1 MKALTQTEI
10 RALYGFAP
18 NQEVIAFGRAVVNKP
33 PRIIKHRAPTLDDY
47 GTKEYNDHSDRQNKL
62 RETPAVTVLESQ
74 VTELTF

>member
-1 MKALTQTEI
+1 MKTLSQTEI

-33 PRIIKHRAPTLDDY
+33 PKIVKHRTPTLDDY
-47 GTKEYNDHSDRQNKL
+47 GTAEYNDHCDRRNKL

-74 VTELTF
+74 VTELIF